1 VLVVL
6 FHRKDVMRKILI
18 LARDR
23 PTELLIVSSYLPA
36 SPPPPPLVHE
46 FRVTHAP

>member
-1 VLVVL
+1 VLVLL
-6 FHRKDVMRKILI
+6 FHPKDVMRKVLI

-36 SPPPPPLVHE
+36 SPPPLVHE